1 MSADRH
7 DACFAAAPAAAAR
20 EAKPFDR
27 PRFLHVLMGLFL
39 LWTFA
44 PIAIVV
50 LFSFNSGKS
59 LQNFEGFSTQWYSE
73 FFGDQQ
79 LRDSLIASLEI
90 ALVTMVVATLLG
102 SLLAFGLVRSRNRL
116 SPVTNVMMLIP
127 LVVPEIVAGV
137 TALLLFTQIGMQ
149 LSLTTII
156 LAHITFSISYVTV
169 IVRGRLAALNREV
182 EEAAMDLGATRIQT
196 LRLVV
201 LPALWP
207 AILAAGLLTFALS
220 FDDFVLSFFTTG
232 EEVQPLPVR
241 IYSAIRFG
249 VTPVIN
255 AIGALML
262 LVSVSTIVLALAAA
276 AAAGTTRPDC
286 SDRKGRCMSEA
297 GEAIRFEGVT
307 KRFGDMAAVDDMNL
321 TIRQGEFFSLLGP
334 SGCGKTTTLRM
345 VAGFEQ
351 PSAGAIYLEGEPVES
366 VPPYRRNVNTVFQSY
381 ALFEN
386 LDVFENVAFGLKRR
400 KVGKDEI
407 RTRVNEALELVQLP
421 DPLRRQ
427 AERAL
432 GWAEAARGAG
442 PGARQ
447 PARGPAARRAAR
459 GARPEVA
466 QADADRAQADP
477 ARGRDHVRLRDPRPG
492 GGALDVGPD
501 RGDGGGRDQAVRRA
515 RGRLRAA
522 RRGVRRRL
530 HRHLEPD
537 RGHRR
542 RARPRPDRLRGG
554 AAGAAAGTI
563 ARAATPCSSRS
574 GPRRSPSTRTS
585 TSRWSR

>member
-1 MSADRH
+1 MSAIGRRLTRSRADGV
-7 DACFAAAPAAAAR
+7 DKP
-20 EAKPFDR
+20 AKPFDR

-59 LQNFEGFSTQWYSE
+59 LQNFEGFSTQWYSD

-79 LRDSLIASLEI
+79 LRDSLVASLEI

-149 LSLTTII
+149 LSLATII

-196 LRLVV
+196 LRLVL

-241 IYSAIRFG
+241 IYSSIRFG

-262 LVSVSTIVLALAAA
+262 LVSVSTIVLALALP
-276 AAAGTTRPDC
+276 R
-286 SDRKGRCMSEA
+286 
-297 GEAIRFEGVT
+297 
-307 KRFGDMAAVDDMNL
+307 
-321 TIRQGEFFSLLGP
+321 LLG
-334 SGCGKTTTLRM
+334 
-345 VAGFEQ
+345 
-351 PSAGAIYLEGEPVES
+351 
-366 VPPYRRNVNTVFQSY
+366 RRGQTV
-381 ALFEN
+381 LI
-386 LDVFENVAFGLKRR
+386 
-400 KVGKDEI
+400 GKD
-407 RTRVNEALELVQLP
+407 
-421 DPLRRQ
+421 
-427 AERAL
+427 
-432 GWAEAARGAG
+432 
-442 PGARQ
+442 
-447 PARGPAARRAAR
+447 
-459 GARPEVA
+459 
-466 QADADRAQADP
+466 
-477 ARGRDHVRLRDPRPG
+477 
-492 GGALDVGPD
+492 
-501 RGDGGGRDQAVRRA
+501 AV
-515 RGRLRAA
+515 
-522 RRGVRRRL
+522 
-530 HRHLEPD
+530 
-537 RGHRR
+537 
-542 RARPRPDRLRGG
+542 
-554 AAGAAAGTI
+554 
-563 ARAATPCSSRS
+563 
-574 GPRRSPSTRTS
+574 
-585 TSRWSR
+585 